1 LASTARKATKWEN
14 NIDAQDAQD
23 YQDESF
29 LHQKP
34 ARAVIRSEFTDA
46 QDCKPAVS

>member
-1 LASTARKATKWEN
+1 M

-23 YQDESF
+23 KQDESF

-34 ARAVIRSEFTDA
+34 AEAMIRFGFADTRVY
-46 QDCKPAVS
+46 KPAVS